1 MEVEQ
6 NNEIE
11 LEQALKEGHSLHVED
26 GRKVAMHPPKYGT
39 LTIHYQNGKPKLI
52 DRKATFKL
60 D

>member
-1 MEVEQ
+1 MEIEK

-11 LEQALKEGHSLHVED
+11 LEQALKEGHSLHIED

-39 LTIHYQNGKPKLI
+39 LTIHYQDGKPRLI
-52 DRKATFKL
+52 ERKVTSKL

>member
-1 MEVEQ
+1 M
-6 NNEIE
+6 
-11 LEQALKEGHSLHVED
+11 KEGYSLHVED

>member
-1 MEVEQ
+1 MEIEK

-11 LEQALKEGHSLHVED
+11 LEQALKEGGALYVED

-39 LTIHYQNGKPKLI
+39 LTIHYQDGKPRLI
-52 DRKATFKL
+52 ERKVTSKL

>member
-1 MEVEQ
+1 MEMEQ

-11 LEQALKEGHSLHVED
+11 LEQALKEGYSLHVED

-39 LTIHYQNGKPKLI
+39 LTIHYQNGQPKLI
-52 DRKATFKL
+52 DRKTTSKL